1 MLALRL
7 LVGWRYLGRWTLRD
21 GLRTIPVAAGSVG
34 MGCIGFPYHPVI
46 EVTSK
51 CNLSCIRCH
60 VGSSSLGVSP
70 PFEDLAR
77 LIRGIGQIPEF
88 RMVVFTGGEPLVRED
103 VTRVIEAC
111 GGSMEEISLTTN
123 GVLLSEK
130 AQELKEVGLNRVNV
144 SLDSLDKETYRK
156 ISGMDTLDRVIEGI
170 RVANQAG
177 LAPVKINMVMMNGL
191 NDHELER
198 MIEFAGEENAILQLI
213 ELETS
218 KERLN
223 DDLYSR
229 YHYDLREIE
238 EQLKGRAERIVSRR
252 MHHRMKYYLPTEV
265 EIVRPMHNS
274 EFCANCT
281 RIRITSDGYLKPC
294 LLTNKGNV
302 DVLRP
307 MRAGASDQEIVE
319 LFLEA
324 VNNREPYWVKA
335 PPQRIS

>member
-1 MLALRL
+1 MPMKDRFNREIRSLRISITQRCNL
-7 LVGWRYLGRWTLRD
+7 KCFYCHKEG
-21 GLRTIPVAAGSVG
+21 
-34 MGCIGFPYHPVI
+34 
-46 EVTSK
+46 EVTPGTEMTPEEIGRLVSIASGLGMSK
-51 CNLSCIRCH
+51 LKI
-60 VGSSSLGVSP
+60 
-70 PFEDLAR
+70 
-77 LIRGIGQIPEF
+77 
-88 RMVVFTGGEPLVRED
+88 TGGEPLVRKD

-130 AQELKEVGLNRVNV
+130 AQELKEVGLDRVNV

-170 RVANQAG
+170 RAANQAG
-177 LAPVKINMVMMNGL
+177 LVPVKINMVMMNGL
-191 NDHELER
+191 NDHEFER

-218 KERLN
+218 KEHLN
-223 DDLYSR
+223 DGLYSR
-229 YHYDLREIE
+229 YHYDLKEIE

-307 MRAGASDQEIVE
+307 MRAGVSDQEIVE
-319 LFLEA
+319 LFMEA

>member
-1 MLALRL
+1 MPLKDRFNREIRSLRISITQ
-7 LVGWRYLGRWTLRD
+7 R
-21 GLRTIPVAAGSVG
+21 
-34 MGCIGFPYHPVI
+34 
-46 EVTSK
+46 
-51 CNLSCIRCH
+51 CNLKCFYCH
-60 VGSSSLGVSP
+60 KEGEVAPGTEMTPEEIGRLVSIASGLGMSK
-70 PFEDLAR
+70 LK
-77 LIRGIGQIPEF
+77 I
-88 RMVVFTGGEPLVRED
+88 TGGEPLVRED

-319 LFLEA
+319 LYLEA

>member
-1 MLALRL
+1 MPLKDRFNREIRSLRISITQ
-7 LVGWRYLGRWTLRD
+7 R
-21 GLRTIPVAAGSVG
+21 
-34 MGCIGFPYHPVI
+34 
-46 EVTSK
+46 
-51 CNLSCIRCH
+51 CNLKCFYCH
-60 VGSSSLGVSP
+60 KEGEVAPGTEMTPEEIGRLVSIASGLGMSK
-70 PFEDLAR
+70 LK
-77 LIRGIGQIPEF
+77 I
-88 RMVVFTGGEPLVRED
+88 TGGEPLVRED

-111 GGSMEEISLTTN
+111 GGSMEEVSLTTN

-130 AQELKEVGLNRVNV
+130 AQELKEVGLDRVNV
-144 SLDSLDKETYRK
+144 SLDSLDKETYRG

-170 RVANQAG
+170 RAANQAG
-177 LAPVKINMVMMNGL
+177 LVPVKINMVMMNGL

-218 KERLN
+218 KEHLN
-223 DDLYSR
+223 DGLYSR
-229 YHYDLREIE
+229 YHYDLKEIE

-307 MRAGASDQEIVE
+307 MRAGVSDQEIVE
-319 LFLEA
+319 LFMEA
-324 VNNREPYWVKA
+324 VNNREPYWVRA